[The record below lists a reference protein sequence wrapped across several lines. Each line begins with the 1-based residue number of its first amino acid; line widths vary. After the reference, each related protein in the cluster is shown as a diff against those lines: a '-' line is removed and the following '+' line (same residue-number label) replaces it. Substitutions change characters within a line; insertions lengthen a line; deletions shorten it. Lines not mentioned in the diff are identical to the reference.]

1 MTPKQQVD
9 RLEICTKILLDQV
22 HMVQGRRLGRMS
34 KMGIC
39 SLSDQ
44 IHAVTQE
51 WKEELSTPPVKA
63 EETPTDE

>member
-9 RLEICTKILLDQV
+9 RLEICTKILLDQL

-39 SLSDQ
+39 SMADNIYKITRQ
-44 IHAVTQE
+44 WT
-51 WKEELSTPPVKA
+51 EELSTPPEQA
-63 EETPTDE
+63 EGKPADE